1 MVHSAFRENDKYE
14 YSRKSDLYL
23 SNNRIY
29 ETYFIHTSGRY
40 EGDTKVHVI
49 GFQIKPSF
57 ECTYMSCEVHDR
69 LIDSCCWHNWFSD
82 PGESQQLQFSD
93 VSSQAVKL
101 GVTLIQSAVGAF
113 VKNF

>member
-49 GFQIKPSF
+49 GFQIKTSF
-57 ECTYMSCEVHDR
+57 DSPN
-69 LIDSCCWHNWFSD
+69 LIHS
-82 PGESQQLQFSD
+82 L
-93 VSSQAVKL
+93 KL
-101 GVTLIQSAVGAF
+101 TLSREQ
-113 VKNF
+113 KL